1 MNVLRVKDKEMRRL
15 RKLVE
20 NALIDTQEN
29 YINTRKEQLRE
40 EELKCHDE
48 MDAAWYNRIIQ
59 ELDWVQQMKSKPTHN
74 CFMQAT
80 SPEEQKIYNVRK
92 GMVKE

>member
-40 EELKCHDE
+40 EALKCHDE